1 MSSFYKEQNITND
14 YGPDSKST
22 LEGKN
27 LRAIPSIRR
36 NPILADIFSR
46 LNYMERR
53 GSGFKKIL
61 DAYSSYDQKPV
72 FLSEHWGFTIT
83 FPNVNYDSGESG
95 LKIDLKL
102 EKWPEKCQQIYDAI
116 KLDSNITIAK
126 LESLLDTGHTTVK
139 KMLAEMQ
146 NEGFIRH
153 IGPDKGGHWE
163 ITGGDIDY
171 D

>member
-1 MSSFYKEQNITND
+1 MFFLSLRLPGTRTVAMT
-14 YGPDSKST
+14 KS
-22 LEGKN
+22 L
-27 LRAIPSIRR
+27 
-36 NPILADIFSR
+36 F
-46 LNYMERR
+46 
-53 GSGFKKIL
+53 
-61 DAYSSYDQKPV
+61 

-83 FPNVNYDSGESG
+83 FPNVNYDSEESDLKSD
-95 LKIDLKL
+95 LKIEKWP

-126 LESLLDTGHTTVK
+126 LESLLDAGHTTVK

-163 ITGGDIDY
+163 IIGEK
-171 D
+171 

>member
-1 MSSFYKEQNITND
+1 
-14 YGPDSKST
+14 
-22 LEGKN
+22 
-27 LRAIPSIRR
+27 
-36 NPILADIFSR
+36 
-46 LNYMERR
+46 MERR

-61 DAYSSYDQKPV
+61 DSYSSYDQKPV

-83 FPNVNYDSGESG
+83 FPNVNYDSGES
-95 LKIDLKL
+95 DLKMEKWP

-116 KLDSNITIAK
+116 RLDSSITIAK

-163 ITGGDIDY
+163 VLR
-171 D
+171 